1 MRPKESTIY
10 REEPQKKAAT
20 QGRVGLCVG
29 LSLRVCR

>member
-10 REEPQKKAAT
+10 REEPQKKAT